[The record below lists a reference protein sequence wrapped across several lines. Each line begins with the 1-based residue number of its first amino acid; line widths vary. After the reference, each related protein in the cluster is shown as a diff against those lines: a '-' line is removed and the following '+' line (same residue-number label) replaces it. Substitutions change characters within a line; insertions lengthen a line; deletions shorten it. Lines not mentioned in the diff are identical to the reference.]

1 MKANIVLEKMERLFS
16 FEYVS
21 SKKTLNVSSLSCSMK
36 ILRNHVMVRVG
47 GGWDTLENYLN
58 KHDPCRRSGKKSFNF
73 SAKFAFLH
81 FQGHHRHEH
90 RHHSD
95 IPILA
100 IPNAN
105 VSSSVQKNTPF
116 GKSITLK
123 TEEFPLPKPSNH
135 DTNLTNAQLVITRG
149 TDGRHRI
156 GQITYKAE
164 EDTLS
169 QQPACPHH
177 NHHHHHQSSPTPPMK
192 RKTVR
197 NSGRVTPS
205 SIFNKQSSP
214 STDQDYSSFTE
225 TTTTTSP
232 SKPSPSSSVEFK
244 EEESI
249 EQAIT
254 SLTLTTTEKHH
265 HSSPIIPK
273 AKPSPP
279 RPPAPI
285 KSNNLSI
292 TESVIG
298 NIDGYTSPTSV
309 HVGQDFDIHDIEE
322 VMGME
327 NKSRASEPTVDM
339 DNDSLES
346 SEGVL
351 EEKKPTTKKPS
362 GYVSAFY
369 LAQKQKFHDELAANR
384 KRSITSFNRYSSR
397 SNTLSNVADPSAR
410 KDDPTNKSRRK
421 PMTVTSRSQSS
432 DMLDKHP
439 DISKLDRDSGFDEQ
453 DFRRERLNSNGD
465 DNSSVS
471 SIRSA
476 RSSTARSMNFEIR
489 ENKSFELRMKK
500 LDTKR
505 NSPLPATRRIST
517 SNSRRASDCIPPTP
531 PTSKSRKNS
540 QSITPAKVQGSLD
553 SVDL

>member
-1 MKANIVLEKMERLFS
+1 M
-16 FEYVS
+16 
-21 SKKTLNVSSLSCSMK
+21 
-36 ILRNHVMVRVG
+36 
-47 GGWDTLENYLN
+47 
-58 KHDPCRRSGKKSFNF
+58 
-73 SAKFAFLH
+73 
-81 FQGHHRHEH
+81 
-90 RHHSD
+90 
-95 IPILA
+95 
-100 IPNAN
+100 
-105 VSSSVQKNTPF
+105 
-116 GKSITLK
+116 TLK

-149 TDGRHRI
+149 TDGRHHI

-164 EDTLS
+164 EDTHP

-177 NHHHHHQSSPTPPMK
+177 HPHPHPHHQSSPTPPMK

-225 TTTTTSP
+225 TTTTSP

-244 EEESI
+244 EEEESI
-249 EQAIT
+249 EQTMASL
-254 SLTLTTTEKHH
+254 SLTTAENR
-265 HSSPIIPK
+265 HSSPIISI

-279 RPPAPI
+279 RPSAPI

-292 TESVIG
+292 TESIIG
-298 NIDGYTSPTSV
+298 NIDGYISPIST
-309 HVGQDFDIHDIEE
+309 HVDQDFDIHDIEE
-322 VMGME
+322 VMGIE
-327 NKSRASEPTVDM
+327 KKPSTNDTTLDM
-339 DNDSLES
+339 DNDSLDS
-346 SEGVL
+346 AEGVL
-351 EEKKPTTKKPS
+351 EEPKKPTSTKKPS

-397 SNTLSNVADPSAR
+397 SSTSSNIADHTAR
-410 KDDPTNKSRRK
+410 KDDSTNKQRRK
-421 PMTVTSRSQSS
+421 PMSVTSRSQSS
-432 DMLDKHP
+432 DMIDKQI

-465 DNSSVS
+465 DNSSIS

-476 RSSTARSMNFEIR
+476 RSSTARSINFEIR

-500 LDTKR
+500 LDAKR
-505 NSPLPATRRIST
+505 NSPLPTRRIST
-517 SNSRRASDCIPPTP
+517 STSRRTSDCIPPTP
-531 PTSKSRKNS
+531 PPSMKHRKNS
-540 QSITPAKVQGSLD
+540 QPITPPKVQGQLE